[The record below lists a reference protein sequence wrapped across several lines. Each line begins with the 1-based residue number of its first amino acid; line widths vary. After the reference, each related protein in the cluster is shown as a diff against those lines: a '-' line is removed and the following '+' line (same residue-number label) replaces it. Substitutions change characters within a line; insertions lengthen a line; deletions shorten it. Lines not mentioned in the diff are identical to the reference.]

1 MKLKQLLV
9 KCFRGYIEETRV
21 NIGDLTALIG
31 VNDVGK
37 STLLEALEI
46 FFNSRQI
53 KLDHSD
59 LCVASQLK
67 EVVIGCVFE
76 DFDKDIIIDTSA
88 RTRLAAEH
96 LLNGDGDFEIHK
108 VWDLSKAGVKEEV
121 FAYALHPHA
130 EGAKDL
136 LKLKINELK
145 QRAKDLGVQPATF
158 DANVKHSIR
167 NAIRRTVGQLDLR
180 LTRVPL
186 WDEDAKRIWDAV
198 RPSLPL
204 YALFRADRPSTDT
217 DAEVQD
223 PMKVAVEAALK
234 SVRNHLDDIKQE
246 VQEKATDVAK
256 RTIDKLKEMDP
267 NLARELIPH
276 FDEPKWG
283 NLFRL
288 KLTSDNQ
295 IPINKRGSGARRLI
309 LISFFRAEAERLL
322 EEKQSQSDAE
332 PNIIYAIEEP
342 ETSQHPNNQREIIDA
357 LNSLSSAP
365 NTQVLLTTHVP
376 GLASLLPVDTIRYL
390 SRVQNGTVI
399 KEGDDILEEVAHTL
413 GVLPDVTAAQDAAVI
428 LFVEGQRDIEFLTNI
443 SATLNRIDASFPSI
457 GADSRIVTCP
467 VGGANLKD
475 WVFNNYMKE
484 LRKPEVHIYDRDK
497 ETPPKYQCAVD
508 HVNNRKDTSIAFLTK
523 MLEMENYIYPD
534 VIEEEFGFRI
544 EISDTTDVPTL
555 LADHIHKAD
564 ANAQPWEDIGEEKKK
579 KKIQGVKRRL
589 NQNAARKM
597 TYEQIMAADKYN
609 EIQKWLVEVRNKLPQ

>member
-1 MKLKQLLV
+1 M
-9 KCFRGYIEETRV
+9 
-21 NIGDLTALIG
+21 
-31 VNDVGK
+31 
-37 STLLEALEI
+37 
-46 FFNSRQI
+46 
-53 KLDHSD
+53 
-59 LCVASQLK
+59 
-67 EVVIGCVFE
+67 
-76 DFDKDIIIDTSA
+76 
-88 RTRLAAEH
+88 
-96 LLNGDGDFEIHK
+96 
-108 VWDLSKAGVKEEV
+108 
-121 FAYALHPHA
+121 
-130 EGAKDL
+130 
-136 LKLKINELK
+136 
-145 QRAKDLGVQPATF
+145 
-158 DANVKHSIR
+158 
-167 NAIRRTVGQLDLR
+167 
-180 LTRVPL
+180 
-186 WDEDAKRIWDAV
+186 
-198 RPSLPL
+198 
-204 YALFRADRPSTDT
+204 
-217 DAEVQD
+217 
-223 PMKVAVEAALK
+223 
-234 SVRNHLDDIKQE
+234 
-246 VQEKATDVAK
+246 
-256 RTIDKLKEMDP
+256 
-267 NLARELIPH
+267 
-276 FDEPKWG
+276 
-283 NLFRL
+283 
-288 KLTSDNQ
+288 
-295 IPINKRGSGARRLI
+295 
-309 LISFFRAEAERLL
+309 
-322 EEKQSQSDAE
+322 
-332 PNIIYAIEEP
+332 
-342 ETSQHPNNQREIIDA
+342 
-357 LNSLSSAP
+357 
-365 NTQVLLTTHVP
+365 
-376 GLASLLPVDTIRYL
+376 
-390 SRVQNGTVI
+390 I

-508 HVNNRKDTSIAFLTK
+508 QVNNRKDTSIAFLTK